1 MALLECQHPTNA
13 QHETVELQQFG
24 GFLLVSSKTMEHAT
38 WQFIAVGFQQIDHLI
53 LCLPTMNHQRQTRL
67 DAPFHL
73 LFEGSQLLVLKFAT
87 PVEVESHLA
96 DGNELTAIGIEH
108 GFHLSEHRRPVGPY
122 FLGMKSYHGIG
133 KARKAAAYIE
143 HSGYRWKMDGG
154 NKDTADTCLA
164 GTCHHLGEVVEEFFT
179 V

>member
-53 LCLPTMNHQRQTRL
+53 LCLPTMNHQGQARL

-96 DGNELTAIGIEH
+96 DGNE
-108 GFHLSEHRRPVGPY
+108 
-122 FLGMKSYHGIG
+122 
-133 KARKAAAYIE
+133 
-143 HSGYRWKMDGG
+143 
-154 NKDTADTCLA
+154 
-164 GTCHHLGEVVEEFFT
+164 
-179 V
+179 